1 MLISAVMP
9 IMSVY
14 RLPQGQYGYSGH
26 VVNLPQDVTSF
37 VQSLPR
43 LPSNLDVIIVRK
55 EGANQSHRD
64 FRVRR
69 GVVHRA
75 LHSTDANRRDFTIL
89 SLCTSHHIKFII
101 IALSSYLLC
110 TECAERQLVLKV
122 QKPSTHAPVGSLPLA
137 KNAKHS
143 SSIIVGERERAN
155 LVVQLA
161 RFFYIYIY
169 IYILGRC
176 TPFMCAC
183 AEIT

>member
-64 FRVRR
+64 FRVRH

-110 TECAERQLVLKV
+110 TECAERQLVLKC
-122 QKPSTHAPVGSLPLA
+122 
-137 KNAKHS
+137 KNLRHM
-143 SSIIVGERERAN
+143 R
-155 LVVQLA
+155 Q
-161 RFFYIYIY
+161 
-169 IYILGRC
+169 LGRSRSPKMLSIPLVC
-176 TPFMCAC
+176 ECLAFLASGSDPTIQLYA
-183 AEIT
+183 